1 VAGKLDEEMSVCYD
15 SDGHCSDEHGSD
27 VSVNETVQGR
37 DKKSAT
43 STSSAAK
50 NPKRRRD
57 RLVRFKNRLAQKLG
71 SEFEWDEEEESKK
84 PYTMTEAKRQESA
97 QKALAKA
104 PPPTKMAITKGEIE
118 GATVAFAAVNG
129 LSATEKYSTVI
140 AEANRLQY
148 SQAELM
154 AFQAVINDK
163 FAPKFH
169 IKPKDLSRLPA
180 VQDRYTALK
189 GEWSEKYCTLCKKY
203 FGASHETS
211 AEHISRLDEM
221 TAGDEMIGPCHAG
234 SSRRFSDTPGLPRFL
249 SQSLLKAYWGQ
260 DVQSMIALVWHRLRV
275 GGVKLEAAIPGWG
288 KSKRLISADEVSG
301 IGMGAVTYPG
311 SGKYDPCVDVAVRW
325 EDMVADLPP
334 DIGALRAPHRRRVQ
348 EGGHLQGARRARLVA
363 NLHRELEDGGF

>member
-1 VAGKLDEEMSVCYD
+1 MDIA
-15 SDGHCSDEHGSD
+15 
-27 VSVNETVQGR
+27 
-37 DKKSAT
+37 
-43 STSSAAK
+43 
-50 NPKRRRD
+50 
-57 RLVRFKNRLAQKLG
+57 
-71 SEFEWDEEEESKK
+71 
-84 PYTMTEAKRQESA
+84 
-97 QKALAKA
+97 
-104 PPPTKMAITKGEIE
+104 KGEIE

-334 DIGALRAPHRRRVQ
+334 DMGRFERLIDDECKKEGIFKAPDGRGWWPICIASWKTEASDRGFRGTPQEYRVRQQMGLCVVWALCWYQLLDGTWVLCLWPVY
-348 EGGHLQGARRARLVA
+348 LLSRL
-363 NLHRELEDGGF
+363 